1 MVVLFFTALA
11 HGAVEP
17 WSIAIFELMLIAI
30 LLLWGIKITVDR
42 RLDVNIPPAA
52 LPILALLLLG
62 IVQSIAFTGGDGQ
75 RWSLSMDVEATRQT
89 LTILF
94 FLAFAF
100 IAASN
105 FLVTRERLL
114 RLANALTIFG
124 AALAAFALV
133 QHFAWNGSF
142 YWLRPTSQSV
152 FGPFVNRNHFAG
164 YMAMLMPVPL
174 ALILHVVRGHGRL
187 LFGFA
192 AALMGTAAIVSNSRS
207 GVISLAGSM
216 VFMMILNTVCRNR
229 DIAGGHRPP
238 LQRTI
243 GPIALVA
250 LAVIAGVLW
259 IGASEILEH
268 FGDAVDQLVQSGTP
282 DVGRATIWQGTL
294 NAIRHHP
301 VLGVGLGALVTVFPT
316 YETVPSL
323 LRINY
328 AHNDY
333 LQILAEAGAA
343 GGIIVVWFIAVVLFG
358 VYRGIRSRDPL
369 PAAMALASGAGI
381 IAILIQSVAETDLQ
395 IPSNALLFLVLAAV
409 ASRIQ
414 EPEAALL

>member
-1 MVVLFFTALA
+1 MVHWWFPYNNGLNSVTNLPPTEQSGLTISTFEKSGRPPLPSRLDQSIAVGLMVVLSFTALA

-17 WSIAIFELMLIAI
+17 WSIAIFELMLIGI

-94 FLAFAF
+94 FLGFAF
-100 IAASN
+100 IVASN

-133 QHFAWNGSF
+133 PHFAWNGSF
-142 YWLRPTSQSV
+142 YWLRPTTQSV

-174 ALILHVVRGHGRL
+174 ALILHVVRGHSRL

-243 GPIALVA
+243 GPIALVP
-250 LAVIAGVLW
+250 LAVIAG
-259 IGASEILEH
+259 
-268 FGDAVDQLVQSGTP
+268 
-282 DVGRATIWQGTL
+282 
-294 NAIRHHP
+294 
-301 VLGVGLGALVTVFPT
+301 
-316 YETVPSL
+316 
-323 LRINY
+323 
-328 AHNDY
+328 
-333 LQILAEAGAA
+333 
-343 GGIIVVWFIAVVLFG
+343 VLFG

>member
-1 MVVLFFTALA
+1 MEPLDGCGGHAANPDDSLFSRLRLHRCIQFPRYPRAPLTAGQCS
-11 HGAVEP
+11 HHRSEEHT
-17 WSIAIFELMLIAI
+17 SELQSPYDLVCR
-30 LLLWGIKITVDR
+30 LLPFSSSTLFPYTTLFR
-42 RLDVNIPPAA
+42 S
-52 LPILALLLLG
+52 LLLG

-94 FLAFAF
+94 FLGFAF
-100 IAASN
+100 IVASN

-142 YWLRPTSQSV
+142 YWLRPTTQSV

-192 AALMGTAAIVSNSRS
+192 AALMGTAAIISNSRS

-216 VFMMILNTVCRNR
+216 VFMMILKKRDTVRVS
-229 DIAGGHRPP
+229 
-238 LQRTI
+238 TI
-243 GPIALVA
+243 EPIAIVA

-259 IGASEILEH
+259 VGASEILEH
-268 FGDAVDQLVQSGTP
+268 C
-282 DVGRATIWQGTL
+282 
-294 NAIRHHP
+294 
-301 VLGVGLGALVTVFPT
+301 
-316 YETVPSL
+316 
-323 LRINY
+323 
-328 AHNDY
+328 
-333 LQILAEAGAA
+333 
-343 GGIIVVWFIAVVLFG
+343 
-358 VYRGIRSRDPL
+358 
-369 PAAMALASGAGI
+369 
-381 IAILIQSVAETDLQ
+381 
-395 IPSNALLFLVLAAV
+395 
-409 ASRIQ
+409 
-414 EPEAALL
+414 

>member
-1 MVVLFFTALA
+1 MVVLSFTALA

-17 WSIAIFELMLIAI
+17 WSIAIFELMLIGI
-30 LLLWGIKITVDR
+30 LLLWGIKVTIDR

-94 FLAFAF
+94 FLGFAF
-100 IAASN
+100 IVASN

-142 YWLRPTSQSV
+142 YWLRPTTQSV

-192 AALMGTAAIVSNSRS
+192 AALMGTAAIISNSRS

-216 VFMMILNTVCRNR
+216 VFMMILKKRDTVRVS
-229 DIAGGHRPP
+229 
-238 LQRTI
+238 TI
-243 GPIALVA
+243 GPVVIVA

-369 PAAMALASGAGI
+369 RAAMAMASGAGI

-414 EPEAALL
+414 EPEAAFL